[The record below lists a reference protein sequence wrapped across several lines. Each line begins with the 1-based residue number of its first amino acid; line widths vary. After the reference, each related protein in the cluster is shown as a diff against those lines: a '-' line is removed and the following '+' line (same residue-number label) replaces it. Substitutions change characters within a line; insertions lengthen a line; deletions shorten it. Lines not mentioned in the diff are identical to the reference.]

1 MLIERTNML
10 VTNVNPRKEG
20 QGEGMTL
27 ASDLKVS
34 FEVPRA
40 LMDKLVPDQ
49 ERKFSDQFYTNNGDI
64 RLTHLYPIAVH
75 QTFEELNVAI
85 YMSKQPTEFKPAKMK
100 NVELEPLSGGYVRAT
115 ATLQVHPTPIESG
128 KLDNICKEVV
138 EISIDTLTGDI
149 EDAGADTTDS
159 K

>member
-85 YMSKQPTEFKPAKMK
+85 YMSKQPTEFKPA
-100 NVELEPLSGGYVRAT
+100 NGVERIGINPRPGG
-115 ATLQVHPTPIESG
+115 QSG
-128 KLDNICKEVV
+128 KQRGKEHHKRAQQ
-138 EISIDTLTGDI
+138 EYHRRP
-149 EDAGADTTDS
+149 
-159 K
+159 